1 MYPMDFYGT
10 TVTKTD
16 EGWDVSI
23 VYRPTRKA
31 DKATARIKVTRDET
45 MLYAEVID
53 HGRKIRHTK
62 ADQERVNE
70 LLHVACNHV
79 RREIIAA

>member
-31 DKATARIKVTRDET
+31 DKATALIKVTRDGD
-45 MLYAEVID
+45 MLNYHVAD
-53 HGRKIRHTK
+53 LGRKVRVTK
-62 ADQERVNE
+62 AEQERVYD
-70 LLHVACNHV
+70 LVGVAMRFM
-79 RREIIAA
+79 RRELAA